1 MNRPTDLQQLGA
13 RLTEFKR
20 LEKGFADKGW
30 RLYPLDGDVL
40 LVTIPAWGMSR
51 TLPDLRAAREL
62 LRKIGGTQC

>member
-1 MNRPTDLQQLGA
+1 MNGAAELQQLGA

-20 LEKGFADKGW
+20 LEKGFAEKGW
-30 RLYPLDGDVL
+30 RLYPLDGDIL